1 MFDSAFGGD
10 SDDFSTGG
18 GTGTSAPTQAM
29 ETPLF
34 GSKPEVDTGGGMGFD
49 DDAFGMPTPDVGA
62 DAGTPVPDFSPD
74 TGTGGMPDTGMPPVA
89 MGAPPKKRGGAIG
102 MLVKVLILL
111 LVAVVGF
118 AASPFLIDKISF
130 LPNPQ
135 GDTIADLEGKNSQ
148 LQRDL
153 GRALEARGQDTK
165 GLSPEQLNVLLTDYE
180 NAKTNLNSIQSDLGA
195 ARGEYTDLE
204 SDLVFINADIE
215 EKIGQFVEAQEALED
230 VVNETVI
237 TRAQYDGLIAEN
249 SRLTDV
255 VGELEVAN
263 SRRQA
268 TKDTLLHNIDLLVVQ
283 IQGGSPLAPERFNHA
298 GRLAKVTALRDK
310 VARAKWVDPQLL
322 DQFTNLYLAELG
334 IASSREYFFARIPVH
349 DQLDI
354 VRYIWAECLM
364 NGNWSVYYSTI
375 DGKHVGSYENAAG
388 SGPPR
393 YEFRE
398 ELPGGMRGDISD
410 AIKASRVQGYE
421 EKVAVL
427 QQKQKIY
434 DDKTRMQTS
443 FSSL

>member
-1 MFDSAFGGD
+1 
-10 SDDFSTGG
+10 
-18 GTGTSAPTQAM
+18 M

-34 GSKPEVDTGGGMGFD
+34 GSKPEMDTGGGGMGFD
-49 DDAFGMPTPDVGA
+49 DDAFGMATPDVGA

-74 TGTGGMPDTGMPPVA
+74 TGAGGMPDTGMASHRLA
-89 MGAPPKKRGGAIG
+89 MAAPPKKSGGG
-102 MLVKVLILL
+102 VGVLVML
-111 LVAVVGF
+111 LVLVGLVLAGIGF
-118 AASPFLIDKISF
+118 AAAPFVIDRVSTLQKF
-130 LPNPQ
+130 TPQ
-135 GDTIADLEGKNSQ
+135 GDTIANQEGEISTLKNRVQS
-148 LQRDL
+148 LMRVSEN
-153 GRALEARGQDTK
+153 APE
-165 GLSPEQLNVLLTDYE
+165 GLSQEKVDELIAEHELRTRELNATQ
-180 NAKTNLNSIQSDLGA
+180 ANLSA
-195 ARGEYTDLE
+195 ARGEYADVE
-204 SDLVFINADIE
+204 SDLALVVADIE
-215 EKIGQFVEAQEALED
+215 EKNGQFVEAQEMLED

-283 IQGGSPLAPERFNHA
+283 VQGGSPLAPQRFDHA
-298 GRLAKVTALRDK
+298 SRLAKVTALRDK

-322 DQFTNLYLAELG
+322 DQFTSLYLAELG

-349 DQLDI
+349 DQLDNI
-354 VRYIWAECLM
+354 RYVWAECLM

-398 ELPGGMRGDISD
+398 ELPGGMRGDISE
-410 AIKASRVQGYE
+410 AIKASRVEDYE

-427 QQKQKIY
+427 HQKQKIY
-434 DDKTRMQTS
+434 DNKSKMQTS